1 MLFQIIGAPA
11 FFPTVWGWIKRWF
24 DPVTVS
30 KIFILGKHEV
40 KSTLSNF
47 IEPKDFPK
55 KYGGELEWNWGDIPH
70 LDDETRTALE
80 RDGNKGWVKG
90 PALWLDNQRLLVGS
104 QKGKLRRPDSDVEAR
119 LPVVYAADYT
129 EVPVHPDRKLS
140 KGSSKQGKANGAAEP
155 HRQAEA
161 AAEKAAPAGATQA
174 TIIAGNTESE
184 DKKEQPASETNAP
197 PPPPPQT
204 VSEEKPKPLNLEG
217 KNVRAAPVDGSAVYL
232 PDFQPAHPAVTA
244 EYVSTSQNTTP
255 VASTEAVSVPTVT
268 SSQPEST
275 TPAPAPA
282 TDSVAP
288 APVTTSTSQP
298 ASQTQPHPHPPSLPQ
313 SGPIPKHVLAMNQAV
328 AQALSQESVSEI
340 PATANGHSIPGG
352 GHPEVLVSSDA
363 AKGLAIE
370 SEKIERPPIER
381 FVTAAE
387 VK

>member
-47 IEPKDFPK
+47 IDPKDFPK
-55 KYGGELEWNWGDIPH
+55 KYGGELDWNWGEVPH

-104 QKGKLRRPDSDVEAR
+104 QKGKLRRPDSDVEAK

-129 EVPVHPDRKLS
+129 EVPVHADRKLS
-140 KGSSKQGKANGAAEP
+140 KGSSKHGKANGAAEP
-155 HRQAEA
+155 HRQAESA
-161 AAEKAAPAGATQA
+161 AQKAAPAGATQA
-174 TIIAGNTESE
+174 AIILDKTETE
-184 DKKEQPASETNAP
+184 NKKEQPTSETNAP
-197 PPPPPQT
+197 SQPTQA
-204 VSEEKPKPLNLEG
+204 VSEQAPKTLNLEG
-217 KNVRAAPVDGSAVYL
+217 KNLRAAPVDGSAVHL
-232 PDFQPAHPAVTA
+232 PDFQPAHPAITA
-244 EYVSTSQNTTP
+244 EYVSSSENTTP
-255 VASTEAVSVPTVT
+255 VASTEAVSAPPVV
-268 SSQPEST
+268 SSKPEST
-275 TPAPAPA
+275 TTAPAAEPVATVPA
-282 TDSVAP
+282 TTP
-288 APVTTSTSQP
+288 PSQT
-298 ASQTQPHPHPPSLPQ
+298 ASETQPHPHPPSLPQ
-313 SGPIPKHVLAMNQAV
+313 SGPIPQHILAMNQAV

-352 GHPEVLVSSDA
+352 GHPEVLVASDA
-363 AKGLAIE
+363 TKGLAIE
-370 SEKIERPPIER
+370 SEKIGRPSIER

>member
-47 IEPKDFPK
+47 IDPKDFPK
-55 KYGGELEWNWGDIPH
+55 KYGGELEWRWGDIPH
-70 LDDETRTALE
+70 LDDESRTALE

-104 QKGKLRRPDSDVEAR
+104 EKGKLRRPDSDVEAK

-161 AAEKAAPAGATQA
+161 AAEKAAPGGATQA
-174 TIIAGNTESE
+174 AIIAGKTESV

-197 PPPPPQT
+197 PPPT
-204 VSEEKPKPLNLEG
+204 VHEEEPKALNLEG
-217 KNVRAAPVDGSAVYL
+217 KNLRAAPVDGSAVHL

-244 EYVSTSQNTTP
+244 EYVSSSQNATP
-255 VASTEAVSVPTVT
+255 VASTEAVSAPTVT

-275 TPAPAPA
+275 KPEPAPSAEPVAPAPA
-282 TDSVAP
+282 
-288 APVTTSTSQP
+288 SQT
-298 ASQTQPHPHPPSLPQ
+298 AAQTQPHPHPPSLPQ
-313 SGPIPKHVLAMNQAV
+313 SGPIPTHVLAMNQAV

-340 PATANGHSIPGG
+340 PATANGHSISGG

-363 AKGLAIE
+363 TKGLAIE
-370 SEKIERPPIER
+370 SEKIGRPSIER